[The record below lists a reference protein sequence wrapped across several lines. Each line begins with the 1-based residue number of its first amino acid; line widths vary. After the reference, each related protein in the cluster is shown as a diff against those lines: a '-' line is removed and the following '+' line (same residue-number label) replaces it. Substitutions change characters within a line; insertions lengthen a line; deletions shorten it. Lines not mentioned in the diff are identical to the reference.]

1 MFSFEVIA
9 NSSESR
15 ARAGVIR
22 TAHGEIETPIFMP
35 VGTLGSVKSISPEEL
50 VEAGAQIILGNTYH
64 LYLRPGCDIISRF
77 DGLHRFMNWGKPIL
91 TDSGGFQ
98 VFSLAKLAKIADDGV
113 TFQSHIDGSK
123 HLLSPEKVMD
133 IQACLGTDIMMCL
146 DQCIQYPAT
155 REQCR
160 GALTITTQWA
170 QRCKQAWQSSHNG
183 HNALFG
189 IVQGGMFTDLRRQ
202 SAEALM
208 DVDFSGY
215 AIGGLSVGEPV
226 NIMLAMAD
234 FTLPLLPQLKP
245 RYIMGVGTPE
255 NLMELAAMGADMFD
269 CVLPT
274 RNARNGQL
282 FTQRGTVNISNAR
295 YKDDTDPP
303 DPDCGCYTCRS
314 YSRAYLRHLYLA
326 RELLVYRLNTIH
338 NIHYYIHF
346 IKQMRAAILA
356 DEFDSFRREFYN
368 KRRRNHERKS

>member
-368 KRRRNHERKS
+368 KRRRNHERKN